1 MKRIL
6 VDITAATE
14 YAHKLIE
21 EDALGYAKSNFEEYN
36 ATHKRKLETPT
47 VDHINVTFEGLCFGY
62 GFNVNNG
69 HGQDS
74 ACLNILIDDFI
85 VTTQD

>member
-21 EDALGYAKSNFEEYN
+21 EDALEYAKSNLIPHTKGN
-36 ATHKRKLETPT
+36 WKL
-47 VDHINVTFEGLCFGY
+47 L
-62 GFNVNNG
+62 
-69 HGQDS
+69 
-74 ACLNILIDDFI
+74 L
-85 VTTQD
+85 

>member
-21 EDALGYAKSNFEEYN
+21 EEKASVKTAE
-36 ATHKRKLETPT
+36 
-47 VDHINVTFEGLCFGY
+47 
-62 GFNVNNG
+62 
-69 HGQDS
+69 
-74 ACLNILIDDFI
+74 
-85 VTTQD
+85 

>member
-21 EDALGYAKSNFEEYN
+21 EDALEYAKSNFEEYN
-36 ATHKRKLETPT
+36 ATHKRERT
-47 VDHINVTFEGLCFGY
+47 
-62 GFNVNNG
+62 
-69 HGQDS
+69 
-74 ACLNILIDDFI
+74 
-85 VTTQD
+85 